1 MREPTS
7 EEWERIETALG
18 LTDQKP
24 ERREKILGT
33 LEWVFHLQPREIF
46 GPYIP
51 ETFTSEYRR
60 AHLALKRQAKKA
72 RNVLDDADW
81 RSADLDALISRI
93 DDIAPDDDK
102 GGRPTNW
109 RLQASIH
116 KLGEIYSRWTDRKP
130 GISRDIRRKPG
141 GSFFVF
147 VSECLRVFAPELL
160 KGDEALASAI
170 RRSLKMIVRPT
181 I

>member
-116 KLGEIYSRWTDRKP
+116 KLGGSPAYRVILGANPADHSLFSFQNAYGSSRP
-130 GISRDIRRKPG
+130 NY
-141 GSFFVF
+141 
-147 VSECLRVFAPELL
+147 
-160 KGDEALASAI
+160 
-170 RRSLKMIVRPT
+170 
-181 I
+181 